1 MEIKQVLQANNF
13 RFNKKFGQNF
23 ISDTNLLNAIVSDA
37 EICKDDVVIE
47 IGPGAGSLTYAIAQ
61 QAKKVV
67 AFEIDTNLKDVLK
80 TTLLGV
86 SNVEVIFKDVMDV
99 DMAEIEKIA
108 GGPYKVVANLP
119 YYITTPILMRF
130 LEESTNM
137 TSMSIMIQKE
147 VADRLTAKAGTKDY
161 GRVTV
166 AVDYFGNAK
175 LARNVSR
182 QMFYPQPN
190 VDSAVVRIDRDKKY
204 TCSDE
209 KLLRQVVKSAF
220 AMRRKVFSTCLA
232 SGLGISKDK
241 AVEYITSLGK
251 QATIRGETLTT
262 QEFVDLVELIKKDR

>member
-1 MEIKQVLQANNF
+1 
-13 RFNKKFGQNF
+13 
-23 ISDTNLLNAIVSDA
+23 
-37 EICKDDVVIE
+37 
-47 IGPGAGSLTYAIAQ
+47 
-61 QAKKVV
+61 
-67 AFEIDTNLKDVLK
+67 
-80 TTLLGV
+80 
-86 SNVEVIFKDVMDV
+86 
-99 DMAEIEKIA
+99 
-108 GGPYKVVANLP
+108 
-119 YYITTPILMRF
+119 MRF
-130 LEESTNM
+130 LEESTLM
-137 TSMSIMIQKE
+137 QSMSIMIQKE

-204 TCSDE
+204 NCSDE

-232 SGLGISKDK
+232 SGIGVSKEK
-241 AVEYITSLGK
+241 AVEYITALGK

-262 QEFVDLVELIKKDR
+262 QEFVELTELIKKDR

>member
-1 MEIKQVLQANNF
+1 MQKEQKFTKPPLRYTDASIVKTMEEKGIGRPSTYATIISKLMQKYV
-13 RFNKKFGQNF
+13 KKDGKYMVPAP
-23 ISDTNLLNAIVSDA
+23 IAY
-37 EICKDDVVIE
+37 DVVDM
-47 IGPGAGSLTYAIAQ
+47 L
-61 QAKKVV
+61 
-67 AFEIDTNLKDVLK
+67 
-80 TTLLGV
+80 V
-86 SNVEVIFKDVMDV
+86 SCFKDVMDV

-130 LEESTNM
+130 LEESTLM
-137 TSMSIMIQKE
+137 QSMSIMIQKE

-175 LARNVSR
+175 LTRNVSR

-232 SGLGISKDK
+232 SGIGVSKEK
-241 AVEYITSLGK
+241 AVEYIQAIGK

-262 QEFVDLVELIKKDR
+262 QEFVELTELIKKDR